1 VNSTSA
7 ALAGSHED
15 LGRGAAGTALAR
27 IAAARL
33 AGLSPRATAPW
44 VRAMTA
50 GPVTAN
56 ASAGLF
62 YGAPAV
68 AFVLHTGA
76 HPAYAGMLAELDE
89 HVNYLTA
96 LKLAA
101 AYERIERGEL
111 TRPGEYDLISG
122 LTGLGA
128 YHLLRHGPAD
138 SGMTA
143 AVLDYLVAL
152 TEPVRKYGESLPGWW
167 SGTGPAGTPDPAWP
181 GGHLNLGMAHG
192 IAGIL
197 ALLSGAMRVGIQVD
211 GQAKAVTELCGAFD
225 RYRQGSTACPWWP
238 AMITPGEHK
247 RGRTDSSRQARPS
260 WCYGTPGQ
268 ARAQQLAG
276 LALGD
281 RERMSTAERAL
292 VGCVLDRQATDLLTD
307 ASLCHGWAGLVQAL
321 WRAARDALD
330 PGPLRAALRE
340 ARRGMEDHLAR
351 AGPPASSGL
360 LEGTSGIQLAQNDLP
375 QAGGEPPAWDA
386 CLLLTL
392 RTPTNQLGRTE

>member
-1 VNSTSA
+1 LTSTSA
-7 ALAGSHED
+7 TPAGSHQD

-33 AGLSPRATAPW
+33 AGLPPRATAPW
-44 VRAMTA
+44 VKAMTA

-68 AFVLHTGA
+68 AFVMHTGE
-76 HPAYAGMLAELDE
+76 HPAYAAMLAALDK
-89 HVNYLTA
+89 HVNDLTA

-101 AYERIERGEL
+101 AYERIGRGEL
-111 TRPGEYDLISG
+111 TWPGEYDLISG

-128 YHLLRHGPAD
+128 YHLLRHGPAG

-143 AVLDYLVAL
+143 AVLGYLVAL
-152 TEPVRKYGESLPGWW
+152 AEPVRRDGESLPGWW

-197 ALLSGAMRVGIQVD
+197 ALLSGAMSAGIQVD
-211 GQAKAVTELCGAFD
+211 GQAGAVTELCAAFD

-238 AMITPGEHK
+238 ATITSDEHK
-247 RGRTDSSRQARPS
+247 RGRADSGRQARPS

-281 RERMSTAERAL
+281 QERMRAAERAL
-292 VGCVLDRQATDLLTD
+292 VGCVLDRQVTGLIAD
-307 ASLCHGWAGLVQAL
+307 ASLCHGWAGLVQVL
-321 WRAARDALD
+321 WRAAGDALD
-330 PGPLRAALRE
+330 PGPLRAALRT

-375 QAGGEPPAWDA
+375 RAAGEPPAWDA
-386 CLLLTL
+386 CLLLTV
-392 RTPTNQLGRTE
+392 

>member
-1 VNSTSA
+1 MTSTCATA
-7 ALAGSHED
+7 AGWHQD

-33 AGLSPRATAPW
+33 TGLPPRASAPW
-44 VRAMTA
+44 ARAMTA

-68 AFVLHTGA
+68 AFVMLTGA
-76 HPAYAGMLAELDE
+76 HPAYAAMLATLDE
-89 HVNYLTA
+89 HVNDLTA

-101 AYERIERGEL
+101 AYQRISRGKL

-122 LTGLGA
+122 LAGLGV
-128 YHLLRHGPAD
+128 YHLLRHGPAG

-143 AVLDYLVAL
+143 AVLGYLVAL
-152 TEPVRKYGESLPGWW
+152 AEPVRRDGESLPGWW
-167 SGTGPAGTPDPAWP
+167 SGTGPAGVPDPAWP

-197 ALLSGAMRVGIQVD
+197 ALLSGAMRAGIQVD
-211 GQAKAVTELCGAFD
+211 GQAEAVTELCAAFD

-238 AMITPGEHK
+238 AMITPGEHN
-247 RGRTDSSRQARPS
+247 RGKADSGRQARPS
-260 WCYGTPGQ
+260 WCYGTAGQ

-281 RERMSTAERAL
+281 QERMSTAERAL
-292 VGCVLDRQATDLLTD
+292 AGCVLDRQVTGLLID

-321 WRAARDALD
+321 RRAARDALS
-330 PGPLRAALRE
+330 PRPLRAALRT

-375 QAGGEPPAWDA
+375 HAGGESPAWDA

-392 RTPTNQLGRTE
+392 

>member
-1 VNSTSA
+1 MTSTGTTP
-7 ALAGSHED
+7 AGWHQD

-33 AGLSPRATAPW
+33 TGLPPRATAPW
-44 VRAMTA
+44 IRAMTA

-56 ASAGLF
+56 ASASLF
-62 YGAPAV
+62 HGAPAV

-76 HPAYAGMLAELDE
+76 HPAYAAMLAALDE
-89 HVNYLTA
+89 HINDLTA

-101 AYERIERGEL
+101 AYERIDRGEL

-122 LTGLGA
+122 LTGLGV
-128 YHLLRHGPAD
+128 YHLVRHGSAG

-152 TEPVRKYGESLPGWW
+152 AEPVCRHGESLPGWW

-197 ALLSGAMRVGIQVD
+197 ALLSGAMRAGIQVE
-211 GQAKAVTELCGAFD
+211 GHAKAVSELCATFD
-225 RYRQGSTACPWWP
+225 RYRQGSSACPWWP
-238 AMITPGEHK
+238 AMISLSEYSQREASHE
-247 RGRTDSSRQARPS
+247 RQARPS

-281 RERMSTAERAL
+281 QERMRVAERAL
-292 VGCVLDRQATDLLTD
+292 AGCVLDRQVTGLLTD
-307 ASLCHGWAGLVQAL
+307 ASLCHGWAGVVQTL
-321 WRAARDALD
+321 WRAASDALRPRTAPD
-330 PGPLRAALRE
+330 RAAQ

-351 AGPPASSGL
+351 AGPPASGGL

-375 QAGGEPPAWDA
+375 RAGGEPPAWDA

-392 RTPTNQLGRTE
+392 